1 MIKYLITSLP
11 MLVCLFWSAVL
22 WMDWREQ
29 RSVAKLRL
37 MAFSITAALL
47 YMGHYVYFNHEYELI
62 PVTDTIYCMAN
73 LMVFPLYHLYINEV
87 TQPRWNR
94 MLQLYT
100 ALPAIIVGA
109 VVGTAYI
116 LMSSEEQACFIDSYL
131 YGGNCAYSNTVISMQ
146 AVTHSIAKIIFAIQV
161 ISILTIGYKKI
172 VLFDEMVENCYSE
185 TDQRTLRRVKVV
197 LGVFVV
203 ASILSFI
210 ANIIGRNH
218 FSDTG
223 YPVAI
228 PSILYSSLLFTLLYL
243 GHKQDF
249 TISELINENGDEDFV
264 RNATLPNGA
273 SAYENEN
280 KSDGESESGRSSAVV
295 QQITKDI
302 EELMQQEKIYLQP
315 DLRINDLAER
325 LHTNREYIYQ
335 AINLNKH
342 VSFAEYI
349 NRQRIEYAQ
358 KLLKANPTTPSTE
371 IYLKAGF
378 TSQASFFRNFKL
390 YAHMTPK
397 EYVQVHAL

>member
-1 MIKYLITSLP
+1 

-37 MAFSITAALL
+37 MTFSITASLL

-62 PVTDTIYCMAN
+62 PITDTIYCMAN
-73 LMVFPLYHLYINEV
+73 LMVFPLYQLYINEV
-87 TQPRWNR
+87 TQSRWNR

-100 ALPAIIVGA
+100 ALPAITVGA

-116 LMSSEEQACFIDSYL
+116 LMSGEEQACFIDSYL
-131 YGGNCAYSNTVISMQ
+131 YGGNCAYDDMVIRVQ
-146 AVTHSIAKIIFAIQV
+146 AVTHDIAKIIFAIQV

-172 VLFDEMVENCYSE
+172 VLFDEMVENYYSD
-185 TDQRTLRRVKVV
+185 TDSRTLRRVKLV

-218 FSDTG
+218 FIDTE

-228 PSILYSSLLFTLLYL
+228 PSILYSSLLFALLYL

-249 TISELINENGDEDFV
+249 TITDLIRENQPEP
-264 RNATLPNGA
+264 NAEPTRA
-273 SAYENEN
+273 STGSNT
-280 KSDGESESGRSSAVV
+280 VV
-295 QQITKDI
+295 QQIRKDI
-302 EELMQQEKIYLQP
+302 EGLMQSEKIFLQP

-335 AINLNKH
+335 AINVNMH

-358 KLLKANPTTPSTE
+358 KLLKANPMAPSTE

-390 YAHMTPK
+390 YAGMTPK
-397 EYVQVHAL
+397 EYVQKHAL

>member
-37 MAFSITAALL
+37 MTFSITASLL

-62 PVTDTIYCMAN
+62 PITDTIYCMAN
-73 LMVFPLYHLYINEV
+73 LMVFPLYQLYINEV
-87 TQPRWNR
+87 TQSRWNS

-100 ALPAIIVGA
+100 ALPAITVGA

-116 LMSSEEQACFIDSYL
+116 LMSGEEQACFIDSYL
-131 YGGNCAYSNTVISMQ
+131 YGGNCAYDDMVIRVQ
-146 AVTHSIAKIIFAIQV
+146 AVTHDIAKIIFAIQV

-172 VLFDEMVENCYSE
+172 VLFDEMVENYYSD
-185 TDQRTLRRVKVV
+185 TDSRTLRRVKLV

-218 FSDTG
+218 FSDTE

-228 PSILYSSLLFTLLYL
+228 PSILYSSLLFALLYL

-249 TISELINENGDEDFV
+249 TITDLIRENQPEP
-264 RNATLPNGA
+264 NAEPTRA
-273 SAYENEN
+273 STGSNT
-280 KSDGESESGRSSAVV
+280 VV
-295 QQITKDI
+295 QQIRKDI
-302 EELMQQEKIYLQP
+302 EGLMQSEKIFLQP

-325 LHTNREYIYQ
+325 LHTNREYIYR
-335 AINLNKH
+335 AINVNMH

-358 KLLKANPTTPSTE
+358 KLLKANPMAPSTE

-390 YAHMTPK
+390 YAGMTPK
-397 EYVQVHAL
+397 EYVQKHAL

>member
-22 WMDWREQ
+22 WMDWHEQ

-37 MAFSITAALL
+37 MAFGVTAALL
-47 YMGHYVYFNHEYELI
+47 YMGHYVYFNHEYDLI
-62 PVTDTIYCMAN
+62 PVTDTIYCMTN

-100 ALPAIIVGA
+100 ALPAITVGA

-116 LMSSEEQACFIDSYL
+116 LMSGEEQACFIDSYL
-131 YGGNCAYSNTVISMQ
+131 YDGNCTYDNTVIRVQ
-146 AVTHSIAKIIFAIQV
+146 AVTHDIAKIIFAIQV

-172 VLFDEMVENCYSE
+172 VLFDEMVENYYSD
-185 TDQRTLRRVKVV
+185 TDSRTLRRVKLV

-218 FSDTG
+218 FSDTE

-228 PSILYSSLLFTLLYL
+228 PSILYSSLLFALLYL

-249 TISELINENGDEDFV
+249 TIAELIKENGNEDFV

-280 KSDGESESGRSSAVV
+280 KSEGESESGRSNTVV

-302 EELMQQEKIYLQP
+302 EGLMQSEKIFLQP

-335 AINLNKH
+335 AINVNMH

-358 KLLKANPTTPSTE
+358 KLLKANPMAPSTE

-390 YAHMTPK
+390 YAGMTPK
-397 EYVQVHAL
+397 EYVQKHAL

>member
-37 MAFSITAALL
+37 MAFSITASLL

-62 PVTDTIYCMAN
+62 PITDTIYCMAN
-73 LMVFPLYHLYINEV
+73 LMVFPLYQLYINEV
-87 TQPRWNR
+87 TQSRWNR

-116 LMSSEEQACFIDSYL
+116 LMSGEEQACFIDSYL
-131 YGGNCAYSNTVISMQ
+131 YGGNCAYDDMVIRVQ
-146 AVTHSIAKIIFAIQV
+146 AVTHDIAKIIFAIQV

-172 VLFDEMVENCYSE
+172 VLFDEMVENYYSD
-185 TDQRTLRRVKVV
+185 TDSRTLRRVKLV

-218 FSDTG
+218 FSDTE

-228 PSILYSSLLFTLLYL
+228 PSILYSSLLFALLYL

-249 TISELINENGDEDFV
+249 TITDLIRENQPEP
-264 RNATLPNGA
+264 NAEPTRA
-273 SAYENEN
+273 STGSNT
-280 KSDGESESGRSSAVV
+280 VV
-295 QQITKDI
+295 QQIRKDI
-302 EELMQQEKIYLQP
+302 EGLMQSEKIFLQP

-335 AINLNKH
+335 AINVNMH

-358 KLLKANPTTPSTE
+358 KLLKANPMAPSTE

-390 YAHMTPK
+390 YAGMTPK
-397 EYVQVHAL
+397 EYVQKHAL

>member
-37 MAFSITAALL
+37 MTFSITASLL

-62 PVTDTIYCMAN
+62 PITDTIYCMAN
-73 LMVFPLYHLYINEV
+73 LMVFPLYQLYINEV
-87 TQPRWNR
+87 TQSRWNR

-100 ALPAIIVGA
+100 ALPAITVGA

-116 LMSSEEQACFIDSYL
+116 LMSGEEQACFIDSYL
-131 YGGNCAYSNTVISMQ
+131 YGGNCAYDDMVIRVQ
-146 AVTHSIAKIIFAIQV
+146 AVTHDIAKIIFAIQV

-172 VLFDEMVENCYSE
+172 VLFDEMVENYYSD
-185 TDQRTLRRVKVV
+185 TDSRTLRRVKLV

-218 FSDTG
+218 FSDTE

-228 PSILYSSLLFTLLYL
+228 PSILYSSLLFALLYL

-249 TISELINENGDEDFV
+249 TITDLIRENQPEP
-264 RNATLPNGA
+264 NAEPTRA
-273 SAYENEN
+273 ST
-280 KSDGESESGRSSAVV
+280 GSSTVI
-295 QQITKDI
+295 QQIRKDI
-302 EELMQQEKIYLQP
+302 EGLMQSEKIFLQP

-335 AINLNKH
+335 AINVNMH

-358 KLLKANPTTPSTE
+358 KLLKANPMAPSTE

-390 YAHMTPK
+390 YAGMTPK
-397 EYVQVHAL
+397 EYVQKHAL